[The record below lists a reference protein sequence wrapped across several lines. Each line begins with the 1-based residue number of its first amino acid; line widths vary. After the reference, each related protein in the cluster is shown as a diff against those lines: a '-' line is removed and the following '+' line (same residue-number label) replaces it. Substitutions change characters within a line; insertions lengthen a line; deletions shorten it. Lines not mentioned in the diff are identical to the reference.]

1 MAAEEEGKKDILTLA
16 TLTGWFWKS
25 LLAEEWGL
33 VYRCRRRI
41 RKLQPAPW
49 DLPSTQ
55 YTVHIVKWPFRSF
68 SNNRTDAKN
77 EKHSRVSWRW
87 LKLTEKSGQSRE
99 LLPSCTESG
108 S

>member
-1 MAAEEEGKKDILTLA
+1 MPAEKEARKDILPLPTLV
-16 TLTGWFWKS
+16 GWFWQS
-25 LLAEEWGL
+25 LLAEGWGL

-55 YTVHIVKWPFRSF
+55 CTVHIVKWPFRSF

-77 EKHSRVSWRW
+77 EKRSRVSRRW
-87 LKLTEKSGQSRE
+87 LKLTEKPRAKQR
-99 LLPSCTESG
+99 TIA
-108 S
+108 